1 MNQFISMH
9 PRQIGSLPAAAW
21 LTILLLMLPM
31 NVHAEPTV
39 IPLWPEGVPD
49 AQPNGGNEYIQDDRV
64 YNVQV
69 PTLTYFP
76 APPEKANGSVAI
88 VCPGGGYVR
97 LSLVNEGNGLTKWL
111 NSLGVSVFVLKY
123 RLKEYGHPAPLR
135 DVLRAVRI
143 VRSRAAEFG
152 VDPHRLGIVGS
163 SAGGHLAACAGTLY
177 NHPAGKTGAA
187 LDAVGARPDF
197 LVMQY
202 PVILMDGPFV
212 HHSSLGSLLGKNP
225 PPDLVALLSVDRQVT
240 KETPPTFIIA
250 TAEDTSVPL
259 ENAVAFYSAL
269 RRAGVPAEL
278 HLYEKGPHGF
288 GLRKDLGSTSEWPKR
303 AEEWLRSHGWLGA
316 APAH

>member
-1 MNQFISMH
+1 MLPH
-9 PRQIGSLPAAAW
+9 QIGLLHAAAW
-21 LTILLLMLPM
+21 LTILLVLLPM
-31 NVHAEPTV
+31 NAQGEPTI

-49 AQPNGGNEYIQDDRV
+49 AQPNGGTEYIQDERV

-69 PTLTYFP
+69 PTLAYFP
-76 APPEKANGSVAI
+76 APPEKANGAVAV

-97 LSLVNEGNGLTKWL
+97 LSLVNEGNGLTRWL

-177 NHPAGKTGAA
+177 DHPSGETGAA
-187 LDAVGARPDF
+187 LDAVSARPDF

-212 HHSSLGSLLGKNP
+212 HHGSLTSLLGKKP
-225 PPDLVALLSVDRQVT
+225 SPELAALLSVDRQVT
-240 KETPPTFIIA
+240 KDTPPSFLIA
-250 TAEDTSVPL
+250 TVEDTSVPL

-288 GLRKDLGSTSEWPKR
+288 GLRQDLGPTSEWPTR
-303 AEEWLRSHGWLGA
+303 AEEWLRSHGWLSA
-316 APAH
+316 APKN